1 MRFRSLD
8 FMVVGYCAC
17 LPRSIFGSQLGII
30 LFHSYLQLIHPQ
42 ISPDYWAEY
51 GRMLFTA
58 GLCKPWP
65 VEHQRPIAIS
75 LPIQPC
81 LTARLEHH
89 EAKRM
94 NPRRRLML
102 PDQKLQQKK
111 NKPKVALANGRK
123 RKLFLPPPTSKYIC
137 IIWATRSMRQLK
149 TAEESLCQNWWL
161 DIPVYQWSFHTAL
174 LSRIEASF
182 VCTWRKEPKK
192 LSRSETKAAMPHGV
206 RTNEL
211 CVHQH
216 SFYCKMPEKKHDL
229 FMSLHL
235 LSLSHLPS

>member
-1 MRFRSLD
+1 MLA
-8 FMVVGYCAC
+8 GYCAC

-51 GRMLFTA
+51 GWIWQNAFHCRAVQTVTCWAAASHCNFTPDPALFNCQVGTPRSKA
-58 GLCKPWP
+58 DESPKKADAPGPKAAAEKEQTKGSFGKRQETQ
-65 VEHQRPIAIS
+65 VIFATS
-75 LPIQPC
+75 YIQ
-81 LTARLEHH
+81 ASMHNMSYSVNDSWR
-89 EAKRM
+89 
-94 NPRRRLML
+94 
-102 PDQKLQQKK
+102 QQKR
-111 NKPKVALANGRK
+111 VSARIDGWIYR
-123 RKLFLPPPTSKYIC
+123 YI
-137 IIWATRSMRQLK
+137 S
-149 TAEESLCQNWWL
+149 E
-161 DIPVYQWSFHTAL
+161 VFHTAL